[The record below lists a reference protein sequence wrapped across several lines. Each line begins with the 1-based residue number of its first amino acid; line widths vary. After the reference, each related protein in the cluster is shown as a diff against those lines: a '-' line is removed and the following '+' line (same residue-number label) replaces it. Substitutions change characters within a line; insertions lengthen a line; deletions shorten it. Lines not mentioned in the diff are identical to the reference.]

1 MSVIDLCTV
10 ILLPPS
16 NAGARLSNRLQ
27 CWPCRAKLETVSEAP
42 MADKMLQ
49 NSLSS
54 NRPYIKDSYQQNDRV
69 QKVPSHF
76 CCFDRP
82 PLFFRAVLIRREVRQ
97 AVADTILFL
106 NLVVEISSN

>member
-27 CWPCRAKLETVSEAP
+27 CAKLETVSEAP